1 MIVRKTRRSIQ
12 FLRTT
17 AIGGLLFLL
26 PLIVLATLI
35 SQIAPILL
43 QVAHFL
49 RDNLPATDSVSISL
63 FVSVVVGILMLL
75 CFGAGMVARW
85 SISRRLT
92 TFFEK
97 NLLLLFPRYAILKDQ
112 MADTIGG
119 TENRPNTKSV
129 VVTLADRQVIGFEA
143 ERSED
148 HSKVVVYIPGSPDT
162 WAGSTIIVNA
172 SQVQTLDASFGETV
186 SIHEQMGRGSLR
198 LIQNAEL
205 TPPNR

>member
-92 TFFEK
+92 TCFEK

>member
-35 SQIAPILL
+35 SQVAPILL

-63 FVSVVVGILMLL
+63 IVSVVVGLLLLL
-75 CFGAGMVARW
+75 CFAAGMVARW

-92 TFFEK
+92 KFFEK

-119 TENRPNTKSV
+119 IENRPNTKSV
-129 VVTLADRQVIGFEA
+129 VVTLADRIVIGFEA

-148 HSKVVVYIPGSPDT
+148 KSQVVVYLPGSPDT

-186 SIHEQMGRGSLR
+186 SIHEQMGRGSLH
-198 LIQNAEL
+198 L
-205 TPPNR
+205 TKTIRSTSAP